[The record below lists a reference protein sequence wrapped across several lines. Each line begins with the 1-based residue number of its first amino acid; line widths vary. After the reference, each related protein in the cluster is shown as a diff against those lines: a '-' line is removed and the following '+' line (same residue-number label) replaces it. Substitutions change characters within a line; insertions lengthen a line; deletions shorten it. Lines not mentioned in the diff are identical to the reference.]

1 MSGHENLQSENAS
14 IARNV
19 WAVRGRFIVNIIGRF
34 VRRLTQLLFFP
45 AYLTGV
51 AALCLLANA
60 ARDLPPVESFWA
72 QSRPVSVRIVD
83 RNKRDILTRGAK
95 ELTPVSMS
103 TLSPFI
109 RDAVLAT
116 EDRRFYT
123 HVGVDPLGLIRAMR
137 VNIKAGRT
145 VQGGS
150 TLTQQ
155 LAKNVFLTSDKTYKR
170 KLQESLLAIWLEHA
184 FSKDEIFEKYLNR
197 IYFGGHAWGLEA
209 GAQQYFKKSAQELEL
224 GESAIIAGLL
234 KGPSR
239 YNPISHP
246 ERAEKRTALVLS
258 AMARYGYITE
268 QAKREA
274 LLTPI
279 HIYPPQARGGAEY
292 FTDWVWDE
300 IETVIGIPQTDII
313 VRTTLDIEAQRR
325 AEAAITKNLDPTRN
339 ATQAAIV
346 TLDGTGGVQAM
357 VGGASYTD
365 SQFNRAV
372 QANRQPGSAFK
383 PIVYLTAFNA
393 GLTPWDMRLDAP
405 LKIGGWEPRNFTQQF
420 RGDIILEDAFAQS
433 INTVAVMLSE
443 ETGRDRVVET
453 ASQLGLNGLEPLRS
467 LPLGAQ
473 GVTPLALT
481 KSYLPFANWGNTA
494 SVHGILSITTDKNE
508 PLYDRP
514 PAEGLRVVNSRS
526 LGHMNRIMIHGVQTG
541 TGRRARI
548 NGHDVGGKTGTT
560 NDYRDAWF
568 VGYVPD
574 LVTGV
579 WVGNDDNSSMKRVTG
594 GMIPAQIWQDMM
606 GDIVQKRPQARLPV
620 STPPVRANTDN
631 ALNVLLNDLETALP
645 KHGSSD

>member
-1 MSGHENLQSENAS
+1 MSGHQNLQSENAPA
-14 IARNV
+14 ARSL
-19 WAVRGRFIVNIIGRF
+19 WAKRARFTAMIIRRWASRF
-34 VRRLTQLLFFP
+34 VRFLFFP
-45 AYLTGV
+45 AYLSGI

-60 ARDLPPVESFWA
+60 ARDLPPVESFWT

-103 TLSPFI
+103 TLSPYV

-123 HVGVDPLGLIRAMR
+123 HVGVDPLGLMRALQ
-137 VNIKAGRT
+137 VNMKAGRT

-170 KLQESLLAIWLEHA
+170 KLQESILAIWLEHA

-209 GAQQYFKKSAQELEL
+209 GAQQYFKKSAQDLDL

-239 YNPISHP
+239 YNPIAHP
-246 ERAEKRTALVLS
+246 DRAEKRTALVLS
-258 AMARYGYITE
+258 AMSRYGYITP
-268 QAKREA
+268 QAEREA
-274 LLTPI
+274 LLAPI
-279 HIYPPQARGGAEY
+279 HIYPPEARGGAEY
-292 FTDWVWDE
+292 FTDWVWDK
-300 IETVIGIPQTDII
+300 IEDVIGTPQTDII
-313 VRTTLDIEAQRR
+313 VRTTLDIDAQRR
-325 AEAAITKNLDPTRN
+325 AEAAITKNLDPERKV
-339 ATQAAIV
+339 TQAAIV

-357 VGGASYTD
+357 VGGASYAD

-383 PIVYLTAFNA
+383 PIVYLSAFNA

-405 LKIGGWEPRNFTQQF
+405 LKIGDWEPRNFTQDF
-420 RGDIILEDAFAQS
+420 RGEMALEDAFAQS
-433 INTVAVMLSE
+433 INTVAVALSE
-443 ETGRDRVVET
+443 ETGRARVVET
-453 ASQLGLNGLEPLRS
+453 ASLLGLGDLKPLRS

-481 KSYLPFANWGNTA
+481 RAYLPFANWGDTA

-514 PAEGLRVVNSRS
+514 HTERQRVINSRS

-541 TGRRARI
+541 TGKRARI
-548 NGHDVGGKTGTT
+548 TGHDVGGKTGTT

-579 WVGNDDNSSMKRVTG
+579 WVGNDDNSSMKRITG

-606 GDIVQKRPQARLPV
+606 GEIVPKRVPSRLPV
-620 STPPVRANTDN
+620 STPPVRARTDN
-631 ALNVLLNDLETALP
+631 TLSILLNDLETALP
-645 KHGSSD
+645 KDGLSD